1 MVNSKM
7 VEMMVWSGVIR
18 RPEDDPLWNR
28 RITMNARPVEE
39 EEGSE
44 HPSVPVQPQECEC
57 PLYC

>member
-1 MVNSKM
+1 MVVPKL

-28 RITMNARPVEE
+28 RVTMNARSVEE
-39 EEGSE
+39 EEE
-44 HPSVPVQPQECEC
+44 PDKPSVPVQPQEFEC